1 VREEQKETAEEA
13 ATALDCA
20 SSAAESR
27 HLDRLRALEE
37 CLAQARKEF
46 SREQENHAATMNRLS
61 ESQAC
66 LHTSR
71 AQAESAQRLADSAR
85 QEAQQAREE
94 IQEARQEAQKAQE
107 ETEQARHEAQQAR
120 EATEGARQETK
131 EALKQ
136 LEDDQRTYSAKSD
149 ELEAELAHL
158 RSQL

>member
-1 VREEQKETAEEA
+1 MREEQKETAEEA

-85 QEAQQAREE
+85 QEAQQARE
-94 IQEARQEAQKAQE
+94 
-107 ETEQARHEAQQAR
+107 
-120 EATEGARQETK
+120 ATEGARQETK